1 MLPGI
6 DGNNKKRLLH
16 IAPALMLILM
26 NGLLTRATPGAAASR
41 PATVAEIAL
50 YQGPDREQM
59 LVSGAKKEGQLMFYN
74 ANTWMDTVAREFEKK
89 YPFVKIAIWR
99 SDGRDLIKRI
109 MEEYSSGRFLADVI
123 ESSTG
128 MELLHKKGFFQ
139 EQYSPEM
146 SAYGDDVKAK
156 GKIGVFYWANRE
168 IYISLGFNTKFVAP
182 ADTPRSYK
190 DLLDPKWKGKMSIA
204 GGSSG
209 PRWVGHMLDTVGR
222 DYLEKLAQQ
231 DVKVQNIVPAALAN
245 LVISG
250 EVPLSPTIFDSNIYT
265 AKKSGAPVD
274 WRPLEP
280 VLANIGSSG
289 MMTKAPHPHTAVLFL
304 DYLHSKEGQ
313 QIVMKGG
320 LSSPRE
326 DIDST
331 EQRFKKDYLEARYS
345 LEEFEKKYTEWQE
358 LMRRLF
364 IRKK

>member
-1 MLPGI
+1 MRPGI
-6 DGNNKKRLLH
+6 RTNKKNHCLRIVQALALLCA
-16 IAPALMLILM
+16 ICLPASP
-26 NGLLTRATPGAAASR
+26 GLRAAASKA
-41 PATVAEIAL
+41 ATVAEIAL

-59 LVSGAKKEGQLMFYN
+59 LVAGAKKESQLMFYN

-89 YPFVKIAIWR
+89 YPFIKVSIWR
-99 SDGRDLIKRI
+99 SEGRDLIKRVV
-109 MEEYSSGRFLADVI
+109 EEYASGRCLADVM

-146 SAYGDDVKAK
+146 NAYGDDVKAK
-156 GKIGVFYWANRE
+156 GKIGVFYWADRE
-168 IYISLGFNTKFVAP
+168 IYISLGFNTKVVPPSDAP
-182 ADTPRSYK
+182 RTYR
-190 DLLDPKWKGKMSIA
+190 DLLDPRWKGKISVS

-209 PRWVGHMLDTVGR
+209 PRWVGHILDTVGR

-231 DVKVQNIVPAALAN
+231 EIKVQNIVPAALAN

-250 EVPLSPTIFDSNIYT
+250 EVPLSPTIFDSNMYT
-265 AKKSGAPVD
+265 AKKSGAPVE

-289 MMTKAPHPHTAVLFL
+289 MTTKAPHPHAAVLFL

-320 LSSPRE
+320 LSSPRD
-326 DIDST
+326 DISSA
-331 EQRFKKDYLEARYS
+331 EQKFKKDYLEARYS